1 MTADT
6 NETEA
11 RAGLLTGLLAVLRGR
26 VAALSESSEPCVAC
40 GEAALIRR
48 KTCAY
53 CLWAHRERMAGLTR
67 PATGLSGPAAG
78 APTRAPRRPQEEPFK
93 AAVAVVARRTRKAL
107 EGPCLLRRVSG
118 YEWVAWE
125 GWTACP
131 EGQRGDR
138 TRREPV
144 PIEEPFKIASV
155 PKKKTPHT
163 SMGALDSCEEDS
175 TPAAKGKPKAE
186 VELKSKSE
194 SRPKPKRMSRK
205 FSRVDVDM
213 DVVVELKAEGLR
225 LDLTPEEV
233 LMLALRAA
241 KGRLTG

>member
-1 MTADT
+1 MEKSCQLRMAL
-6 NETEA
+6 
-11 RAGLLTGLLAVLRGR
+11 GVLVIVSRLPCS
-26 VAALSESSEPCVAC
+26 ACVAWPFT
-40 GEAALIRR
+40 
-48 KTCAY
+48 TCNPLGSVLAPG
-53 CLWAHRERMAGLTR
+53 APSTMAGLTR

-144 PIEEPFKIASV
+144 PIEEPFKIARV

-205 FSRVDVDM
+205 FSRVDVGM